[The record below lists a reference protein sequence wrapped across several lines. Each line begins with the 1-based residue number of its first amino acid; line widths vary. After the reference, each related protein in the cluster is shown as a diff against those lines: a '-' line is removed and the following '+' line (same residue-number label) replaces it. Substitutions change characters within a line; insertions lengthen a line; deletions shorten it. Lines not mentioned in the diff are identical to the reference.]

1 MLNAHMSY
9 KGKSLLAYSFN
20 IALFSK
26 MNPTDA
32 ATTGS
37 VSAFSN
43 GKDQAL
49 SNTAVLNA
57 GGNINYFEWN
67 PRLFAE
73 SSASVPSQ
81 ASVGAI
87 SDSSISWENVYASML
102 QKLLSLPHH
111 HEPHLQPSPRTSAPL
126 MSPISPNIQQPSVT
140 SRSLETTTSTSRLGD
155 NLRAD
160 GHRDEIHVNIAPGLT
175 PGFHSSE
182 ASESLKS
189 STDAHA
195 IMSQMPSSLPH
206 RHGHDLLTSSLDIQA
221 VAPASENLIVSLGSQ
236 QLGVISRSESI
247 PSSDIQHVSNS
258 GVDAE
263 CADEMRISM
272 IPSSHIPGFRPSEA
286 LLKAPNDCEIYVKK
300 MFPLRH
306 GYPIWLPQPD
316 LNLPIEYRRKGVSI
330 GDVGY
335 ITPSG
340 AFEFLFN
347 IWTLP
352 RNAADGVMDGF
363 HSDSPPELETSLR
376 ASHAPRDMI
385 SSISDIEWEVD
396 GCTTDIS
403 YSFENEDSGAI
414 LFMPYGASEEDYKY
428 ERNLKD
434 FIAKNAETWYRA
446 TLQSGR
452 DIDRHSLY
460 LVTGCIKA
468 NSWGIATFRGT
479 TSKRQSVLVIGESA
493 DPKDPAYIWKKSV
506 KISSARTG
514 PRPDSAI
521 DIESK
526 LPDTENQCLFLRG
539 FKISLS
545 EEAWQDINVLD
556 VTLNE
561 RAEPPMDL
569 DKTYGST
576 GGFKQRC
583 NDGMAHE
590 LSLNLAQKSLTVSTS
605 NFPPQQNLFHPLNL
619 LNEMTLLQV
628 SGARIAISHDNQ
640 WWAISGHN
648 EGKGQNSNGI
658 ETIENRIQS
667 QFATTKHAR

>member
-9 KGKSLLAYSFN
+9 KGKLLLAYSFN
-20 IALFSK
+20 IAPFSK
-26 MNPTDA
+26 MNPVGA
-32 ATTGS
+32 APTGS
-37 VSAFSN
+37 VSTFSN
-43 GKDQAL
+43 GKDQVL
-49 SNTAVLNA
+49 SNAAVLNA

-67 PRLFAE
+67 PRLIAE

-81 ASVGAI
+81 VSVGAI
-87 SDSSISWENVYASML
+87 SDSSTSLENVYASVL

-111 HEPHLQPSPRTSAPL
+111 HEPHLQLSPRASAPL
-126 MSPISPNIQQPSVT
+126 MPPISPNIQQPSVT
-140 SRSLETTTSTSRLGD
+140 SRSLETATSTSRLGD
-155 NLRAD
+155 NRRTD
-160 GHRDEIHVNIAPGLT
+160 GHRDEIHVNIVPSLIS
-175 PGFHSSE
+175 GFHSSE
-182 ASESLKS
+182 ASESPKS

-206 RHGHDLLTSSLDIQA
+206 RHGHDLLTSSLEVQA
-221 VAPASENLIVSLGSQ
+221 VASASENLIVSLGSQ

-247 PSSDIQHVSNS
+247 PSSDIQYVSNS
-258 GVDAE
+258 GVDAG

-272 IPSSHIPGFRPSEA
+272 IPSLHIPGFRPSEA
-286 LLKAPNDCEIYVKK
+286 LLKAPNDCEIYVEK

-306 GYPIWLPQPD
+306 GYLIWLPQPD
-316 LNLPIEYRRKGVSI
+316 LNLLTEYRRKGVSI

-363 HSDSPPELETSLR
+363 HLDSPSELETSLR
-376 ASHAPRDMI
+376 ASHAPRDMV

-446 TLQSGR
+446 ALQSGH

-460 LVTGCIKA
+460 LVTGCVKA
-468 NSWGIATFRGT
+468 NSWDIATFRGT

-493 DPKDPAYIWKKSV
+493 NPKDPAYIWKKSV
-506 KISSARTG
+506 KISSARAS
-514 PRPDSAI
+514 PRPNSAT
-521 DIESK
+521 DIESQ
-526 LPDTENQCLFLRG
+526 LPATENQCLFLRG

-545 EEAWQDINVLD
+545 EEAWRDINVPD
-556 VTLNE
+556 VTLNKC
-561 RAEPPMDL
+561 AEPSVYS

-576 GGFKQRC
+576 SGFKQRC
-583 NDGMAHE
+583 SDRMAHE
-590 LSLNLAQKSLTVSTS
+590 SSLNLGQKSLTVSTS
-605 NFPPQQNLFHPLNL
+605 NFPPQQNLFHPLNI
-619 LNEMTLLQV
+619 LNGMTLLQ
-628 SGARIAISHDNQ
+628 
-640 WWAISGHN
+640 
-648 EGKGQNSNGI
+648 
-658 ETIENRIQS
+658 
-667 QFATTKHAR
+667 